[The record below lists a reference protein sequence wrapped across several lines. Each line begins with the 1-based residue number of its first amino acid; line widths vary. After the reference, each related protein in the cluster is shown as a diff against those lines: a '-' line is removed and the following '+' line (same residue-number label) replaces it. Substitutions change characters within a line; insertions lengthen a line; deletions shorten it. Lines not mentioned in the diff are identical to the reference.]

1 VVNTVEPFVKFSKT
15 EGKSHKLVEAKT
27 VARPWWTDRSGVLD
41 VSAVIKV
48 S

>member
-1 VVNTVEPFVKFSKT
+1 VDNTVEHFVKVIKK

-27 VARPWWTDRSGVLD
+27 VARPWWTDRSGGLD